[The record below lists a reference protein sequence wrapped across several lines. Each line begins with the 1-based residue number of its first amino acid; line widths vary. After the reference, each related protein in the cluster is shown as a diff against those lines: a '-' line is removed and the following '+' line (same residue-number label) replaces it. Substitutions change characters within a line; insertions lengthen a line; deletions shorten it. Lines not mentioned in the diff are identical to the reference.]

1 MNEKIATAYGS
12 ANLIMLGK
20 RPEMIKSVMNTAI
33 SIEETVIFRND
44 GSDFSLLVLIFV
56 SIRVELIL
64 KLLSNI
70 DQ

>member
-20 RPEMIKSVMNTAI
+20 SPEMIKSVMNTAI
-33 SIEETVIFRND
+33 SIEETAIFRKD
-44 GSDFSLLVLIFV
+44 GSDFSLLFLLFV
-56 SIRVELIL
+56 SVRIELIL
-64 KLLSNI
+64 KLLSNV

>member
-12 ANLIMLGK
+12 ANLIMLGNS
-20 RPEMIKSVMNTAI
+20 PEMIKSVMNTAI
-33 SIEETVIFRND
+33 SIEETAIFRND
-44 GSDFSLLVLIFV
+44 GSDFSLLVLLFV
-56 SIRVELIL
+56 SIRVKLIL